1 MKCCTGGIILL
12 LLLLL
17 LFIKKLKLKIHDFCF
32 LAHLLFVCLG
42 DSERDLQNLGTSV

>member
-17 LFIKKLKLKIHDFCF
+17 LLIKKLKLKIHDFCF